1 MRRLSALIL
10 TCILLLAACGAP
22 AEGSASASASG
33 ASSSSSSASA
43 SVQTQPE
50 ETAASAPF
58 TLAACPAYSFHPV
71 LAENSVNLT
80 LAPLM
85 YEGLFTLDS
94 AFQAQPALCQSY
106 SVSEDGLT
114 WTFTLQPGITF
125 SDGTPLTG
133 EVVAQALQTA
143 RGEGSRYAS
152 RLASVSSVQGSGDQV
167 SVTLTQPNGA
177 LAELLD
183 IPIALGE
190 GDRPLGTGPYVL
202 TDSGGSLSL
211 TARSDWHG
219 GAENLPITQIPLAS
233 MTRADGLMSAF
244 NAGEI
249 TLMDVDLTGSSDLG
263 SSGRYEV
270 WDYNTTQMLYLGFN
284 AQQGLCRD
292 ADVRRAIAQAVD
304 RQDVVDS
311 IFARHG
317 TASALPIH
325 PDSPWY
331 NDAVAGELA
340 YDPAVLADQ
349 GLEGRPLTLVV
360 NIENTAK
367 SAVANYVEQQL
378 ESAGLVVTVDR
389 LPWEEY
395 QETVAAGDFDLY
407 IGEVYLTPDFDLS
420 PLLGPGGSLNYGGWT
435 SSTISGLLSSFRTAQ
450 GDARAAAAASL
461 CLHLVQQ
468 APIAPICFRSGTV
481 LTQYGRVEGLSPVY
495 GNIFSQLESW
505 TIQE

>member
-10 TCILLLAACGAP
+10 ACILLLAACGAP
-22 AEGSASASASG
+22 AEGSASASSSG
-33 ASSSSSSASA
+33 ASSSSASA
-43 SVQTQPE
+43 SAQTEPE
-50 ETAASAPF
+50 ETAASAAF

-71 LAENSVNLT
+71 LAENSVNLA

-106 SVSEDGLT
+106 YVSEDGLT

-133 EVVAQALQTA
+133 EIVAQALQTA

-219 GAENLPITQIPLAS
+219 GAENLPIAQIPLAS

-249 TLMDVDLTGSSDLG
+249 TLMDVDLTGSSALG

-292 ADVRRAIAQAVD
+292 ADVRRAIALQRPAGPVPG
-304 RQDVVDS
+304 RGRAQGHRPGGGP
-311 IFARHG
+311 AGCGGRHLCPPRDG
-317 TASALPIH
+317 
-325 PDSPWY
+325 
-331 NDAVAGELA
+331 
-340 YDPAVLADQ
+340 
-349 GLEGRPLTLVV
+349 GRPAHPPGLPLV
-360 NIENTAK
+360 
-367 SAVANYVEQQL
+367 
-378 ESAGLVVTVDR
+378 R
-389 LPWEEY
+389 
-395 QETVAAGDFDLY
+395 
-407 IGEVYLTPDFDLS
+407 
-420 PLLGPGGSLNYGGWT
+420 
-435 SSTISGLLSSFRTAQ
+435 
-450 GDARAAAAASL
+450 
-461 CLHLVQQ
+461 
-468 APIAPICFRSGTV
+468 
-481 LTQYGRVEGLSPVY
+481 
-495 GNIFSQLESW
+495 
-505 TIQE
+505 

>member
-1 MRRLSALIL
+1 MRRLSALAL
-10 TCILLLAACGAP
+10 ACILLLAACGTP
-22 AEGSASASASG
+22 AEGSASASSSG
-33 ASSSSSSASA
+33 ASSSSASA

-94 AFQAQPALCQSY
+94 DFRAQPVLCQSY

-133 EVVAQALQTA
+133 EIVAQALQTA

-152 RLASVSSVQGSGDQV
+152 RLSSVSSVQGSGDQV

-211 TARSDWHG
+211 TARSDWRG
-219 GAENLPITQIPLAS
+219 GAENLPIAQIPLAS

-263 SSGRYEV
+263 SSGQYEV

-304 RQDVVDS
+304 RQDVVDA
-311 IFARHG
+311 IFRPPRDG
-317 TASALPIH
+317 
-325 PDSPWY
+325 
-331 NDAVAGELA
+331 
-340 YDPAVLADQ
+340 
-349 GLEGRPLTLVV
+349 GRPAHPPGLPLV
-360 NIENTAK
+360 
-367 SAVANYVEQQL
+367 
-378 ESAGLVVTVDR
+378 R
-389 LPWEEY
+389 
-395 QETVAAGDFDLY
+395 
-407 IGEVYLTPDFDLS
+407 
-420 PLLGPGGSLNYGGWT
+420 
-435 SSTISGLLSSFRTAQ
+435 
-450 GDARAAAAASL
+450 
-461 CLHLVQQ
+461 
-468 APIAPICFRSGTV
+468 
-481 LTQYGRVEGLSPVY
+481 
-495 GNIFSQLESW
+495 
-505 TIQE
+505 

>member
-1 MRRLSALIL
+1 MRRLSALTL
-10 TCILLLAACGAP
+10 ACILLLAACGAP
-22 AEGSASASASG
+22 AEGSASASSSG
-33 ASSSSSSASA
+33 ASSSSASA
-43 SVQTQPE
+43 SAPTEPE
-50 ETAASAPF
+50 ETAASAAF

-71 LAENSVNLT
+71 LAENSVNLA

-114 WTFTLQPGITF
+114 WTFTLQPGIAF

-133 EVVAQALQTA
+133 EIVAQALQTA

-219 GAENLPITQIPLAS
+219 GAENLPIAQIPLAS

-249 TLMDVDLTGSSDLG
+249 TLMDVDLTGSSALG

-292 ADVRRAIAQAVD
+292 ADVRRAIARAVD
-304 RQDVVDS
+304 RQDVVDA

-317 TASALPIH
+317 TAAALPIH

-331 NDAVAGELA
+331 DDAIAGELA
-340 YDPAVLADQ
+340 YDPTVLAGQ

-367 SAVANYVEQQL
+367 SAVATYVEQQL

-389 LPWEEY
+389 LPWGEY

-420 PLLGPGGSLNYGGWT
+420 PLLGLGGSLNHGGWT
-435 SSTISGLLSSFRTAQ
+435 SNVIGGLLSSFRTAQ
-450 GDARAAAAASL
+450 GDARTAAASSL
-461 CLHLVQQ
+461 CLHLTQQ
-468 APIAPICFRSGTV
+468 VPIAPICFRNGTV

>member
-1 MRRLSALIL
+1 M
-10 TCILLLAACGAP
+10 
-22 AEGSASASASG
+22 
-33 ASSSSSSASA
+33 
-43 SVQTQPE
+43 
-50 ETAASAPF
+50 
-58 TLAACPAYSFHPV
+58 
-71 LAENSVNLT
+71 
-80 LAPLM
+80 
-85 YEGLFTLDS
+85 
-94 AFQAQPALCQSY
+94 
-106 SVSEDGLT
+106 
-114 WTFTLQPGITF
+114 
-125 SDGTPLTG
+125 
-133 EVVAQALQTA
+133 
-143 RGEGSRYAS
+143 
-152 RLASVSSVQGSGDQV
+152 

-183 IPIALGE
+183 IPIALWE

-219 GAENLPITQIPLAS
+219 GAENLPIAQIPLAS

-317 TASALPIH
+317 TASALPIN

-461 CLHLVQQ
+461 CMHLVQQ

-495 GNIFSQLESW
+495 GNIFSQLDSW

>member
-1 MRRLSALIL
+1 MRRLTSLALA
-10 TCILLLAACGAP
+10 CMLLLAACGAP
-22 AEGSASASASG
+22 AEGSASASSSG
-33 ASSSSSSASA
+33 ASSSSASTSA
-43 SVQTQPE
+43 QTEPE

-58 TLAACPAYSFHPV
+58 TLAAYPAHSFHPV
-71 LAENSVNLT
+71 LAESTANLA

-94 AFQAQPALCQSY
+94 AFRAQPVLCQSY
-106 SVSEDGLT
+106 YVSEDDGLT
-114 WTFTLQPGITF
+114 WTFTLRAGITF

-133 EVVAQALQTA
+133 EIVAQALQTA

-152 RLASVSSVQGSGDQV
+152 RLTAVSSVQGSGDQV
-167 SVTLTQPNGA
+167 SVTLTQPNGG
-177 LAELLD
+177 LPELLD

-202 TDSGGSLSL
+202 TDNGGSLSL
-211 TARSDWHG
+211 TARSDWRN
-219 GAENLPITQIPLAS
+219 GAENLPIAQIPLSS
-233 MTRADGLMSAF
+233 MVRADELMPAF

-249 TLMDVDLTGSSDLG
+249 TVMDVDLTGSSALG

-292 ADVRRAIAQAVD
+292 ADVRKAIARAVD

-317 TASALPIH
+317 TASALPVH

-331 NDAVAGELA
+331 NDAVADELA
-340 YDPAVLADQ
+340 YDPTVLAGQ

-367 SAVANYVEQQL
+367 SAVATYVEQQL

-389 LPWEEY
+389 LPWAEY
-395 QETVAAGDFDLY
+395 QEAVAAGDFDVY

-420 PLLGPGGSLNYGGWT
+420 PMLGLGGSLNYGGWT
-435 SSTISGLLSSFRTAQ
+435 SNVIGGLLSSFRTAQ
-450 GDARAAAAASL
+450 GDARAAAASTL
-461 CLHLVQQ
+461 CLHLTQQ
-468 APIAPICFRSGTV
+468 VPIAPICFRSGTV

>member
-1 MRRLSALIL
+1 MRRLSALTL
-10 TCILLLAACGAP
+10 ACILLLAACGAP
-22 AEGSASASASG
+22 AEGSASASSSG
-33 ASSSSSSASA
+33 ASSSSASA
-43 SVQTQPE
+43 SAQTEPE
-50 ETAASAPF
+50 ETAASAAF

-71 LAENSVNLT
+71 LAENSVNLA

-106 SVSEDGLT
+106 YVSEDGLT
-114 WTFTLQPGITF
+114 WIFTLQPGITF

-133 EVVAQALQTA
+133 EIVAQALQTA

-183 IPIALGE
+183 IPSALGE

-219 GAENLPITQIPLAS
+219 GAENRPITQIPLAP

-249 TLMDVDLTGSSDLG
+249 TLMDVDLTGSSALG

-304 RQDVVDS
+304 RQ
-311 IFARHG
+311 A
-317 TASALPIH
+317 
-325 PDSPWY
+325 DSPWY
-331 NDAVAGELA
+331 DDAIAGELA
-340 YDPAVLADQ
+340 YDPTVLTGQ

-360 NIENTAK
+360 TIENTAK
-367 SAVANYVEQQL
+367 SAVATYVEQQL

-389 LPWEEY
+389 LPWGEY

-420 PLLGPGGSLNYGGWT
+420 PLLGLGGSLNHGGWT
-435 SSTISGLLSSFRTAQ
+435 SNVIGGLLSSFRTAQ
-450 GDARAAAAASL
+450 GDARTAAASSL
-461 CLHLVQQ
+461 CLHLTQQ
-468 APIAPICFRSGTV
+468 VPIAPICFRNGTV